1 MQDFQPHL
9 PKLMCITAQSFRQK
23 TLAIHDAVSDNK
35 FDVAFFTETGFYS
48 RGDEAYVAQMTPE
61 VISRN
66 HSHGKGKEGEG

>member
-9 PKLMCITAQSFRQK
+9 PKLMCINAQSCRQK